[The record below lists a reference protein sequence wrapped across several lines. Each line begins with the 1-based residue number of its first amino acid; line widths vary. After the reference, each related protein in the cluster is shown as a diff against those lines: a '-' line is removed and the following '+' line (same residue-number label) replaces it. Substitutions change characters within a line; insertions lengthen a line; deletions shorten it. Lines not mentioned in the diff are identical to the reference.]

1 MNDKIIKLS
10 KLKYSVGHFMWSR
23 LLLSVLKPVPINP
36 FDLYAGFQFWT
47 KYCLQNNNS
56 TYTRIDLYASIYGMF
71 YLKYVNVSLKIW

>member
-47 KYCLQNNNS
+47 KYCLQNDNS
-56 TYTRIDLYASIYGMF
+56 TYMRIDLYASIYGM
-71 YLKYVNVSLKIW
+71 